1 MSRTH
6 CLHLICHVV
15 DDWLKS
21 QTHTNHGSIMRHLA
35 RQLLAAM
42 ALLGMASQSSA
53 LTIDFDDVEA
63 ASQDLTHRYES
74 LGVTLNSINNG
85 FPQIGP
91 YPAGDVL
98 PATVA
103 GVVPWSFDAAPS
115 QPYAAVAAPSPGSSQ
130 AGNDGILIS
139 FAFDVDF
146 VSLIGHDM
154 GSFMGEDN
162 EGVTLTA
169 YDAAGA
175 RMGQTHTTAKL
186 PGEFDQVFA
195 SISGSGIRHV
205 AFNYTGTR
213 FGFYAIDDL
222 SFTPA
227 VPEPSSWL
235 LGLIGLAI
243 GVAAKR
249 RRPPC
254 LQSA

>member
-1 MSRTH
+1 MPATNRDTPRTH
-6 CLHLICHVV
+6 RLLLIRHVF
-15 DDWLKS
+15 DDWL
-21 QTHTNHGSIMRHLA
+21 
-35 RQLLAAM
+35 
-42 ALLGMASQSSA
+42 
-53 LTIDFDDVEA
+53 
-63 ASQDLTHRYES
+63 
-74 LGVTLNSINNG
+74 
-85 FPQIGP
+85 PQNGP

-98 PATVA
+98 TATVA
-103 GVVPWSFDAAPS
+103 SVVPWSFDAAPS
-115 QPYAAVAAPSPGSSQ
+115 QPYAVVAVPSPGSSQ

-154 GSFMGEDN
+154 GAFMGEDN

-175 RMGQTHTTAKL
+175 RMGQTHATAKL

-213 FGFYAIDDL
+213 FGFYAFDDL

-243 GVAAKR
+243 GGAAKR
-249 RRPPC
+249 RRPPLFAVRVSLAAC
-254 LQSA
+254 